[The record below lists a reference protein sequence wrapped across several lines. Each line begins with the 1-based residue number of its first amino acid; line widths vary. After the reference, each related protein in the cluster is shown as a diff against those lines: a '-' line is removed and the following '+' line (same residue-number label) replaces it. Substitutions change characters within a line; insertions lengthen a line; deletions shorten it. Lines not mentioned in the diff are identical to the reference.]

1 MYMTYYPG
9 SVIGPILG
17 FIFMLVII
25 AFVVWAFVFWI
36 KTIIHLMNSKKEGT
50 EKIAW
55 IILILSINIIGSII
69 YYYLVIKPENKTLRD
84 IKDNQADKK

>member
-17 FIFMLVII
+17 FIFMLAII
-25 AFVVWAFVFWI
+25 AFAVWAFVFWI

-55 IILILSINIIGSII
+55 VLLILSIKYNWFINILLFS
-69 YYYLVIKPENKTLRD
+69 YKARKQNIKRH
-84 IKDNQADKK
+84 